1 MNNFKKIKD
10 LIIKKDCSI
19 DKLCNLIKNNPLIEG
34 KIFVELFN
42 ETNEEIK
49 KQLKIIAL
57 HLIDLTEFIYDTNY
71 NLKFGEMFDENK
83 IEEIL
88 KSIDKRLS
96 NLD

>member
-1 MNNFKKIKD
+1 MNDFKKIKD

-19 DKLCNLIKNNPLIEG
+19 DKLCNIIKYNPLIKG

-42 ETNEEIK
+42 DETNEEIK

-57 HLIDLTEFIYDTNY
+57 HLVDLTEFIYNENY
-71 NLKFGEMFDENK
+71 NLSLFDENK

-96 NLD
+96 NLN